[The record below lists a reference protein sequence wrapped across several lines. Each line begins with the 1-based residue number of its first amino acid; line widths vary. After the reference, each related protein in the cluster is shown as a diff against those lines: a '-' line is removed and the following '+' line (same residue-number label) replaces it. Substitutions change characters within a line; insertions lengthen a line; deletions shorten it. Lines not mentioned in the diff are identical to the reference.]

1 MTCKYVVLKVTCNI
15 LSLKSSSAANQGKLM
30 CSLEEV
36 KFPIKIQIQAGIKI
50 LGINTHCVLH
60 RKEDTEIIRTIKGRK
75 KCTKKEIQQ
84 VPFCDHELRNPKGFD
99 AL

>member
-1 MTCKYVVLKVTCNI
+1 
-15 LSLKSSSAANQGKLM
+15 M

-36 KFPIKIQIQAGIKI
+36 KFPIKIQIQAGIKR

-75 KCTKKEIQQ
+75 NAQKKKFNKFLFAIM
-84 VPFCDHELRNPKGFD
+84 N
-99 AL
+99 